1 MKKRIAASCLAL
13 AAVAAAFADDVTVPS
28 TYDAETDTWIGDVV
42 ALTNA
47 LKNAVNDQTIYLSKG
62 VYDISALS
70 DDRAPMHTTG
80 YGNAL
85 LGLDKAN
92 ERLVGA
98 TGKPEDVVI
107 MATNSDYR
115 ILNLAA
121 AGTQLHNVTV
131 KGGYANT
138 NGVSKSKGEFI
149 HGYMAGGGVMFI
161 GGSTVVSN
169 CHFTANRG
177 RGAAGAI
184 SGPNGYG
191 GTVYDSV
198 FYGNDDDADHE
209 TAVVAKYT
217 TMYRCTVTNNVYGN
231 TANGYGYVLNL
242 CRVYDSLIAYNQ
254 ASQCAGL
261 RSGLAV
267 NCRFLHNKQPSNS
280 GNWNPGGG
288 AGARGSTLTNCYF
301 YGNVAYRLGGAIR
314 ACNAVNCVI
323 VSNMTLRAA
332 TTSGTDSYGGGACAR
347 DSEICRLENCLVM
360 SNLCV
365 YGGGCYKCIVI
376 GGTNAYNKAREG
388 GGAHT
393 SSMTDVLIA
402 HNAAQDYAN
411 GANGG
416 AGGGIAAGA
425 ATNCVFRD
433 NASSATY
440 GNTILKDCDIADN
453 CVHARKIEDCV
464 FHELDNTRKL
474 RAIGNVAYPGGF
486 MTSNIFMIAGADVV
500 RNCLITNCNWNHIS
514 GNFYNSTVF
523 EHGRSAITTSV
534 ENCTFADNN
543 YYWLT
548 RNYNVT
554 TQRIAFVN
562 TVFTGN
568 AGNDVSTTD
577 SKYMVLSN
585 CVYGKMGGCTTK
597 AEGFENYGCT
607 SITARADYKFTGKD
621 PEPYALKRSSPLRGW
636 GLLLDWM
643 EDGTDLAGNPRLRD
657 GKVDVGC
664 YQCWLNPVGAVF
676 SIR

>member
-1 MKKRIAASCLAL
+1 MELDIIGYGLRRGCRLAL
-13 AAVAAAFADDVTVPS
+13 ASAFAFCAAAAHSDDVTVPS

-47 LKNAVNDQTIYLSKG
+47 LKNAVANQTIYLSKG

-85 LGLDKAN
+85 LGLNKTN

-138 NGVSKSKGEFI
+138 NGVSISGGSYI

-198 FYGNDDDADHE
+198 FYGNNDDANHE

-231 TANGYGYVLNL
+231 TANGYGYVLYL
-242 CRVYDSLIAYNQ
+242 CRMYDSLIAYNQ

-323 VSNMTLRAA
+323 VSNMTMRAA

-365 YGGGCYKCIVI
+365 YGGGCSRCIVI

-388 GGAHT
+388 GGAH
-393 SSMTDVLIA
+393 
-402 HNAAQDYAN
+402 
-411 GANGG
+411 
-416 AGGGIAAGA
+416 
-425 ATNCVFRD
+425 R
-433 NASSATY
+433 
-440 GNTILKDCDIADN
+440 
-453 CVHARKIEDCV
+453 R
-464 FHELDNTRKL
+464 
-474 RAIGNVAYPGGF
+474 
-486 MTSNIFMIAGADVV
+486 
-500 RNCLITNCNWNHIS
+500 
-514 GNFYNSTVF
+514 
-523 EHGRSAITTSV
+523 
-534 ENCTFADNN
+534 
-543 YYWLT
+543 
-548 RNYNVT
+548 
-554 TQRIAFVN
+554 
-562 TVFTGN
+562 
-568 AGNDVSTTD
+568 
-577 SKYMVLSN
+577 
-585 CVYGKMGGCTTK
+585 
-597 AEGFENYGCT
+597 
-607 SITARADYKFTGKD
+607 
-621 PEPYALKRSSPLRGW
+621 
-636 GLLLDWM
+636 
-643 EDGTDLAGNPRLRD
+643 
-657 GKVDVGC
+657 
-664 YQCWLNPVGAVF
+664 
-676 SIR
+676 